1 MSSPLSPPSQ
11 ARSIA
16 TRGRLLSAAVE
27 ALVAEGYAGA
37 STTNIA
43 KRAEVSQGALFK
55 HFPSKH
61 ALFGEALRQLFAQ
74 LVQEFRAKLTRD
86 GRADRLGAAIGIL
99 WEIFCSPTLQAA
111 FELYLAARTD
121 TELAGIVAP
130 VLAAHRQNLLAEAR
144 ALFPDAAGHNPDFDP
159 IILSIMNMMQGAALA
174 TSVIPTQ
181 EDSVR
186 ELALIERIAR
196 QELTRGLLTA
206 TEARHGRGGAA
217 RAKPAAPSHASTRG
231 HRSGLAKG
239 SA

>member
-16 TRGRLLSAAVE
+16 TRARLLTAAVE

-43 KRAEVSQGALFK
+43 KRAKVSQGALFK

-61 ALFGEALRQLFAQ
+61 ALLGDALQQLFTE
-74 LVQEFRAKLTRD
+74 LVEDFRGRLVRD
-86 GRADRLGAAIGIL
+86 QRADRLGAAIRIL
-99 WEIFCSPTLQAA
+99 WDIFCSPTLQAA

-121 TELAGIVAP
+121 RELASIVTP

-144 ALFPDAAGHNPDFDP
+144 ALFPDAARQNPDFDAM
-159 IILSIMNMMQGAALA
+159 ILSIMNMMQGAALA
-174 TSVIPTQ
+174 ASVIPT
-181 EDSVR
+181 EDDSDR

-196 QELTRGLLTA
+196 QELLRGLVAGAGTRSTA
-206 TEARHGRGGAA
+206 VTD
-217 RAKPAAPSHASTRG
+217 PT
-231 HRSGLAKG
+231 KG
-239 SA
+239 SV